1 MKLSEDVFC
10 LTLNPVSSNKV
21 GKHIPTCCNCLVL
34 SPRSVKEMNE
44 ILLLDIVMDKNN
56 FDLKDNSGA
65 LVNEDAIYVIGMGGV
80 GNENLGS
87 LLSR

>member
-1 MKLSEDVFC
+1 
-10 LTLNPVSSNKV
+10 
-21 GKHIPTCCNCLVL
+21 
-34 SPRSVKEMNE
+34 MNE